1 MSDIMK
7 SIPFGQLTEWILNEY
22 KKTGQVFGIQKAYV
36 ADQSKTIEIFGRK
49 LENPVGPAAGPH
61 TQLAQNLVAAY
72 VAGARF
78 FELKT
83 VQKMDGQELSACI
96 PKPCIVAE
104 DEAYNCEWSTELY
117 VPQAMEEYI
126 KGWILIHVIA
136 KEFGIGSPDG
146 FQFNMSC
153 GYNLEGIKDKKI
165 DDFIEGLKDA
175 GDTAIFKECKQWL
188 LEHISLFEHVT
199 KEDVEAIPAKVC
211 NSITLSTMHGCPPQE
226 IENIVRYLLKEK
238 HINTYVKCNPTLL
251 GYEFVRKAMDD
262 LGYDY
267 MAFTDFHFKDDL
279 QYEDAVPMLKRLLE
293 TAAQEGLSFGVKLT
307 NTFPVDIKRQ
317 ELPGEEMYMSGKAL
331 FPLSISVASRL
342 AESFDGKLPMS
353 FSGGADQKNIDQIV
367 DCGIWPVTVATVLLK
382 PGGYK
387 WMTKIA
393 EKADSCEIGKCGEV
407 QVETLKKLAEDSLT
421 DAHYQKTVKK
431 AAAKQTEE
439 KSPLL
444 DCLKKKDAPKVKEFT
459 RHKRVCGNC
468 ADVCPNRANVLIEV
482 PEMELLQI
490 LHIDYMC
497 NECGNCRSFCQYAG
511 APYKDKFTLFATE
524 EDMEDSTNNGFTVL
538 DAETKEVLVRIGDRQ
553 EKVKADQPSEILS
566 ENLGKLICTVINDY
580 TYLFM

>member
-7 SIPFGQLTEWILNEY
+7 SIPFGQLAEWILEEHR
-22 KKTGQVFGIQKAYV
+22 KSGQVFGIQKAYV
-36 ADQSKTIEIFGRK
+36 ADQEKTIEIFGRK

-72 VAGARF
+72 FAGARF

-83 VQKMDGQELSACI
+83 VQKMDGPDLSACI

-126 KGWILIHVIA
+126 KGWMLIHVIA
-136 KEFGIGSPDG
+136 KEFGLGSPDG

-175 GDTAIFKECKQWL
+175 RDTEVFKECRNWL
-188 LEHISLFEHVT
+188 LEHVDLFEHVT
-199 KEDVEAIPAKVC
+199 REDIEAIPAEIC

-226 IENIVRYLLKEK
+226 IENIVMYLLTEK

-251 GYEFVRKAMDD
+251 GYEFVREAMDN

-279 QYEDAVPMLKRLLE
+279 QFEDAVPMLKRLMDA
-293 TAAQEGLSFGVKLT
+293 AAQEGLSFGVKLT
-307 NTFPVDIKRQ
+307 NTFPVDTKRG
-317 ELPGEEMYMSGKAL
+317 ELPGDEMYMSGKAL
-331 FPLSISVASRL
+331 FPLSITVAARL
-342 AESFDGKLPMS
+342 AEAFNGKLPMS
-353 FSGGADQKNIDQIV
+353 FSGGADQKNIDQII

-387 WMTKIA
+387 WMTRIA
-393 EKADSCEIGKCGEV
+393 EKAGECQPGKSGEV
-407 QVETLKKLAEDSLT
+407 SVEKVKKLAEEALKDP
-421 DAHYQKTVKK
+421 HYQSTPKK
-431 AAAKQTEE
+431 AGKKMEGNA
-439 KSPLL
+439 PLL
-444 DCLKKKDAPKVKEFT
+444 DCLKKKDASENKEFT
-459 RHKRVCGNC
+459 AHKRVCGNC

-482 PEMELLQI
+482 PELELLQI
-490 LHIDYMC
+490 LHVDYMC

-511 APYKDKFTLFATE
+511 APYKDKFTLFASE
-524 EDMEDSTNNGFTVL
+524 EDMKNSTNHGFTVL
-538 DAETKEVLVRIGDRQ
+538 DKNTKEVSIRIDDK
-553 EKVKADQPSEILS
+553 EETVKADQPFGILTEDLS
-566 ENLGKLICTVINDY
+566 RLICTVINDY
-580 TYLFM
+580 AYLLM